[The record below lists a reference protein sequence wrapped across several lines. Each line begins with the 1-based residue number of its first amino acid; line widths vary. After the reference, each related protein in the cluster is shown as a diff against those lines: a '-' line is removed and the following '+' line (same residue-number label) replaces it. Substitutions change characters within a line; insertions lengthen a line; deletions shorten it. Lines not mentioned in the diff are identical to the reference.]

1 MIQYCKDQQ
10 TLSGTPVVPKKLS
23 LWTDC
28 KADLKIHMEI
38 QSGHLT
44 KEEQVRRI
52 AFPEIKACQND
63 VLIKMVGVGKV
74 IQTKR
79 TELKV

>member
-1 MIQYCKDQQ
+1 
-10 TLSGTPVVPKKLS
+10 
-23 LWTDC
+23 
-28 KADLKIHMEI
+28 MEI

-63 VLIKMVGVGKV
+63 VLIKMVGVSKV